1 MKGFLK
7 NKFNNHNFDIT
18 CEDDRFIFKL
28 NGQAPLSKAFLIV
41 KNHTTQQRIIK
52 EIKNS
57 KTTLTVSD
65 ISKLGT
71 GVYDVYLKTKFAN
84 KTFIKRSPFK
94 KDHEDNYLIDSM
106 LNLKLQT
113 LNSNDNLSFRLK
125 RYVEV
130 SDSDV
135 NLYKV
140 EGEDITDLIYDGDF
154 KYNLSAIVLVYNG
167 EPYLRDCLDSLV
179 NQTIDGLEIILV
191 NDKSTDDSLA
201 ICKEFAQKH
210 KNIKIIDKQTNHG
223 LATSANMGIQIAEGE
238 YIILVD
244 NDDIIPPD
252 AYEKLY
258 KKAKTVDAD
267 ISIGQANLL
276 YDDRQNEMYD
286 AERRVVEEERV
297 INGISEF
304 PELFNDAFY
313 WNKIIKKSLIV
324 DNDIKLPEGM
334 IYADRKFAHTA
345 FVHANKIAIIPE
357 CVYMW
362 RIRLEDKN
370 HESLSRKRNETWNYI
385 NRIDSYKQ
393 DLDTLTEIYHDYFKI
408 LMRRVIIPIEGI
420 LESEEFEDAFY
431 ANGGKLLK
439 DECAKLDNIYD
450 NQFTNWDNIMIYL
463 VLNDLKDE
471 VKDMLKLDLTAQ
483 RNLIKRNDK
492 TYWNLPLFENP
503 NIPDDLFEVKS
514 MVAQFL
520 KINEIKTTD
529 SHVIFEGIEI
539 PDTLNTTK
547 CEINFIGKT
556 NYDGVL
562 ADNTLTYEVIDGEV
576 KIPVGDLADFEVY
589 DIFFKAYYP
598 MRLTD
603 NFRIERQCIE
613 NIIQDNEDITVALTK
628 YGNLSVISKRI
639 DNSIILTADEQALK
653 VKIAKDKSFIQ
664 DLHILLE
671 NNTTYEKA
679 EFALEGEEYVLRW
692 ENFLDDKSAYSFK
705 ISLFDEKLARKNVDL
720 NKKYLV
726 GFKEIN
732 VNNLKISPDKLDNV
746 KLTF

>member
-18 CEDDRFIFKL
+18 YDDNNFIFKL
-28 NGQAPLSKAFLIV
+28 NGKAPLSKAFLII

-52 EIKNS
+52 QIKNS
-57 KTTLTVSD
+57 KTTLTISD
-65 ISKLGT
+65 ISTLGL
-71 GVYDVYLKTKFAN
+71 GVYDVYLKTKLAN

-94 KDHEDNYLIDSM
+94 KDHKDKYLIDSN

-113 LNSNDNLSFRLK
+113 INFDENLSFRLK
-125 RYVEV
+125 RYVDV

-140 EGEDITDLIYDGDF
+140 QGEDITELIYNGDF

-179 NQTIDGLEIILV
+179 NQTIDGLEIILI
-191 NDKSTDDSLA
+191 NDKSSDDSLA
-201 ICKEFAQKH
+201 ICKEFALKH

-223 LATSANMGIQIAEGE
+223 LATSANMGIQIAKGE

-252 AYEKLY
+252 AYQKLY
-258 KKAKTVDAD
+258 TKAKSTDAD

-286 AERRVVEEERV
+286 AERRVLEVEKV
-297 INGISEF
+297 INDISEF

-324 DNDIKLPEGM
+324 ENNITLPEGM

-345 FVHANKIAIIPE
+345 FVYAKKIAIIPD

-393 DLDTLTEIYHDYFKI
+393 GLSTLTEIYPEYFKI
-408 LMRRVIIPIEGI
+408 LMRRVIIPIRGI
-420 LESEEFEDAFY
+420 LDSEEFEEAFY
-431 ANGGKLLK
+431 ANGAQLLK
-439 DECAKLDNIYD
+439 DECSKLDDIYD

-463 VLNDLKDE
+463 VLNDLKNQ
-471 VKDMLKLDLTAQ
+471 VKNMLKLDLTTQ
-483 RNLIKRNDK
+483 RSLIKKDDK
-492 TYWNLPLFENP
+492 IYWNLPLFENP
-503 NIPDDLFEVKS
+503 EIPDELFEVKS
-514 MVAQFL
+514 MIPQFL
-520 KINEIKTTD
+520 KIDQITTSD
-529 SHVIFEGIEI
+529 SQITFKGIEI
-539 PDTLNTTK
+539 PDNLKTTK
-547 CEINFIGKT
+547 LVINFIGKT

-562 ADNTLTYEVIDGEV
+562 ADNILTYEVVDGEV
-576 KIPVGDLADFEVY
+576 KISVGDLADFEVY
-589 DIFFKAYYP
+589 DIFFKAYYSQK
-598 MRLTD
+598 LTD
-603 NFRIERQCIE
+603 NFRIEKQCIE
-613 NIIQDNEDITVALTK
+613 SIIQDNDDINIALTK
-628 YGNLSVISKRI
+628 YGNLSIISKRL
-639 DNSIILTADEQALK
+639 DNSLILSACEESLK
-653 VKIAKDKSFIQ
+653 VKIAKDKLFKQ

-671 NNTTYEKA
+671 NDSTHEKA
-679 EFALEGEEYVLRW
+679 EFTLEDGEYVLKW
-692 ENFLDDKSAYSFK
+692 ENFLDDKSTYSFK

-726 GFKEIN
+726 GFNPISVK
-732 VNNLKISPDKLDNV
+732 NLKISADESDNLKL
-746 KLTF
+746 F